1 MYFSFVP
8 PEINSGNM
16 YAGPGSG
23 PLLSAAAAWGRL
35 AGELQ
40 SAVADYNAVVA
51 GLTTGS
57 WSGPSAQSMAAAA
70 GPYAAWMSATAAR
83 AGEAAAQA
91 QAAAAA
97 YETAYAAVVPP
108 ELVTAN
114 RTQLMSLLATNL
126 IGQNTAAISATEAQY
141 MEMWAQDAAAMH
153 GYAASSAA
161 ATKISAFTEPP
172 QTTNGNAAAAAST
185 AVASSSGNPVLQ
197 FGADLATQYTAVI
210 NNLLNG
216 LTGSPTAGSTFA
228 ALYSAVKVPLGMTTQ
243 FNDVSLITN
252 FPIQNF
258 LKFGT
263 PLGRAFEGIAPARM
277 GAGLGLGSGL
287 SGGMASTVSAGM
299 GEANLVGSLSVPPGW
314 AGQSPAIRLAVSA
327 IPNSSAAGVTA
338 AIPGNLIGQMALGGM
353 TGGAVGSSVPRVAGA
368 AAGRARVIP
377 GMGGKTP
384 ARLDQVIAK
393 LRHQPE
399 SVQHWNTDQ
408 AGLDDLLDEL
418 SRKPGIHA
426 VHLKGAKTKAPKKSA
441 T

>member
-1 MYFSFVP
+1 MYFSLLP

-23 PLLSAAAAWGRL
+23 PLLSAATAWGQL
-35 AGELQ
+35 ADELR

-51 GLTTGS
+51 GLTSES
-57 WSGPSAQSMAAAA
+57 WMGLSAESMAAAA
-70 GPYAAWMSATAAR
+70 GPYAAWLSATAAQAAE
-83 AGEAAAQA
+83 AGAQA

-108 ELVTAN
+108 ELVAAN
-114 RTQLMSLLATNL
+114 RTQLTSLVATNL
-126 IGQNTAAISATEAQY
+126 VGQNASAIAATEAQY
-141 MEMWAQDAAAMH
+141 MEMWAQDSAAMQ
-153 GYAASSAA
+153 GYAVSSAA
-161 ATKISAFTEPP
+161 ATKISAFTTPP
-172 QTTNGNAAAAAST
+172 QTTNGNAPVAAST
-185 AVASSSGNPVLQ
+185 AAASSAANPILQ
-197 FGADLATQYTAVI
+197 GGADLATQYTAFF
-210 NNLLNG
+210 NNMLNG
-216 LTGSPTAGSTFA
+216 LTGSPTGGSTFA
-228 ALYSAVKVPLGMTTQ
+228 AMYSALKVPLGMTTQ
-243 FNDVSLITN
+243 FNDVSMLTN

-263 PLGRAFEGIAPARM
+263 PLGRAFEGIPATRL
-277 GAGLGLGSGL
+277 GAGLGLRSAL
-287 SGGMASTVSAGM
+287 SGGMASAVSAGM
-299 GEANLVGSLSVPPGW
+299 GEANLVGSLSVPPAW
-314 AGQSPAIRLAVSA
+314 AGTSPAIRLAVSA
-327 IPNSSAAGVTA
+327 IPNAGGAGVTA
-338 AIPGNLIGQMALGGM
+338 ALPGSLLGQMALGGM

-368 AAGRARVIP
+368 AAGRTRVIP

-426 VHLKGAKTKAPKKSA
+426 VHLKGSKTKKSA